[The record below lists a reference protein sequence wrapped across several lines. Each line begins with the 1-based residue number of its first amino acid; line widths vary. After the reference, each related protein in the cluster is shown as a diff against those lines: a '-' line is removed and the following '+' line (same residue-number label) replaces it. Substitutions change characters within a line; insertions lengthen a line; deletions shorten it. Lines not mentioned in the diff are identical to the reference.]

1 MGRVLVVDD
10 ERDIRLAMAEALEDE
25 GYEVDTAR
33 DGAEA
38 LVHLRAFHPQVVLL
52 DLMMPGM
59 DGWEFRRVQ
68 RQDPE
73 LAGIPVV
80 VISALGAVKDLD
92 AQDYIQKPFELDQL
106 LSVVGRLAV

>member
-38 LVHLRAFHPQVVLL
+38 LAHLRAFHPQVVLL

-59 DGWEFRRVQ
+59 DGWEFRRMQ
-68 RQDPE
+68 RLDPE
-73 LAGIPVV
+73 LALIPVV

-106 LSVVGRLAV
+106 LSVVGRHAV